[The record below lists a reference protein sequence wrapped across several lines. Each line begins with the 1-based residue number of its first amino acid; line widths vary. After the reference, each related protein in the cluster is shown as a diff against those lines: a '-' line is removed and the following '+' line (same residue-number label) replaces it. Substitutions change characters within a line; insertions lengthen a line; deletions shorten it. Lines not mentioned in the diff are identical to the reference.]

1 MFNSASNREQ
11 SYAGI
16 NYALQGGGRRSQSGA
31 ESAKPM
37 VKSFSTKNSY
47 CPLPSSPTLQTMN
60 HEQEKQKMESKKS
73 ITRHKIQKTMSVWS
87 FIFAVFFGIAGFCV
101 PPLGIIDGSVL
112 YLCAQFLLLTASLL
126 GVSAMTSK
134 EK

>member
-1 MFNSASNREQ
+1 MKE
-11 SYAGI
+11 
-16 NYALQGGGRRSQSGA
+16 
-31 ESAKPM
+31 E
-37 VKSFSTKNSY
+37 
-47 CPLPSSPTLQTMN
+47 
-60 HEQEKQKMESKKS
+60 HEKQKLEGGKS

-87 FIFAVFFGIAGFCV
+87 FVFAVFFGIAGFCV

-134 EK
+134 KEDEIDGREDFRG

>member
-1 MFNSASNREQ
+1 M
-11 SYAGI
+11 
-16 NYALQGGGRRSQSGA
+16 
-31 ESAKPM
+31 K
-37 VKSFSTKNSY
+37 V
-47 CPLPSSPTLQTMN
+47 
-60 HEQEKQKMESKKS
+60 KKS

-87 FIFAVFFGIAGFCV
+87 FVFAVFFGIAGFCV

-134 EK
+134 KEDEIDGREDFRG

>member
-1 MFNSASNREQ
+1 M
-11 SYAGI
+11 
-16 NYALQGGGRRSQSGA
+16 
-31 ESAKPM
+31 
-37 VKSFSTKNSY
+37 T
-47 CPLPSSPTLQTMN
+47 
-60 HEQEKQKMESKKS
+60 HEQEKQKMEGKKS

-87 FIFAVFFGIAGFCV
+87 FVFAVFFGIAGFCV

-134 EK
+134 KEEEIDGREDFRG

>member
-1 MFNSASNREQ
+1 
-11 SYAGI
+11 
-16 NYALQGGGRRSQSGA
+16 
-31 ESAKPM
+31 M
-37 VKSFSTKNSY
+37 VKGLKAFSTKIAIVLY
-47 CPLPSSPTLQTMN
+47 LPLPPSTFLHLPYK
-60 HEQEKQKMESKKS
+60 EQEKQMKVKKS

>member
-1 MFNSASNREQ
+1 M
-11 SYAGI
+11 
-16 NYALQGGGRRSQSGA
+16 
-31 ESAKPM
+31 
-37 VKSFSTKNSY
+37 KNSY
-47 CPLPSSPTLQTMN
+47 CPLSPSIFLYLPLSSSTSLYLPYK
-60 HEQEKQKMESKKS
+60 EQKKQMKVKKS

-87 FIFAVFFGIAGFCV
+87 FVFAVFFGIAGFCV

-134 EK
+134 KEDEIEGREDFRG

>member
-1 MFNSASNREQ
+1 
-11 SYAGI
+11 
-16 NYALQGGGRRSQSGA
+16 
-31 ESAKPM
+31 
-37 VKSFSTKNSY
+37 
-47 CPLPSSPTLQTMN
+47 MN

>member
-1 MFNSASNREQ
+1 
-11 SYAGI
+11 
-16 NYALQGGGRRSQSGA
+16 
-31 ESAKPM
+31 
-37 VKSFSTKNSY
+37 
-47 CPLPSSPTLQTMN
+47 MN

-126 GVSAMTSK
+126 GVSAMTSQ